1 LIVDEAG
8 VGRGLSPIT
17 QFENLNHG
25 QGGNPVTSYGP
36 AVSYITTK
44 KRAFVI
50 DPLNIGIAYFT
61 DLSYHKMLYWHS
73 QKITG
78 TIISGENPMELA

>member
-1 LIVDEAG
+1 MQGWEIPLIVDEAG

-17 QFENLNHG
+17 EIENLNHG
-25 QGGNPVTSYGP
+25 QGGTQVTSYGP
-36 AVSYITTK
+36 AVSYITSQ

-61 DLSYHKMLYWHS
+61 DLSFHKILYWHT

-78 TIISGENPMELA
+78 KIIAG

>member
-1 LIVDEAG
+1 MQGWEIPIIVDEAG

-17 QFENLNHG
+17 EYENGLNHG
-25 QGGNPVTSYGP
+25 QGGTQVTSYGP
-36 AVSYITTK
+36 AVTYITNL

-61 DLSYHKMLYWHS
+61 DASYHKMLYWH
-73 QKITG
+73 T
-78 TIISGENPMELA
+78 